1 MGKPRI
7 EKGMWKIKLKD
18 RHKLKCRESIGN
30 TCNYVSVWESA
41 DVTDANIRANRVP
54 ATKGPQV
61 SIRLEIPCN
70 GHHKL
75 ATHLIYKIRN
85 WNL

>member
-7 EKGMWKIKLKD
+7 EKGMRKIKLKD

-41 DVTDANIRANRVP
+41 DVTDSNIRAIRVP
-54 ATKGPQV
+54 ATKDP
-61 SIRLEIPCN
+61 RLASGLKYLVMDTI
-70 GHHKL
+70 
-75 ATHLIYKIRN
+75 
-85 WNL
+85 NLPHI

>member
-7 EKGMWKIKLKD
+7 EKGMRKIKLKD
-18 RHKLKCRESIGN
+18 RHKVKYRESIGN
-30 TCNYVSVWESA
+30 TSNYVSVWESA
-41 DVTDANIRANRVP
+41 DVTDSNIRAIREP

-70 GHHKL
+70 GHQKL

-85 WNL
+85 RN

>member
-7 EKGMWKIKLKD
+7 EKGMRKIKLKD

-41 DVTDANIRANRVP
+41 DVTDADIRANCGP
-54 ATKGPQV
+54 ATK
-61 SIRLEIPCN
+61 
-70 GHHKL
+70 
-75 ATHLIYKIRN
+75 
-85 WNL
+85 

>member
-7 EKGMWKIKLKD
+7 EKGMRKIKLKD
-18 RHKLKCRESIGN
+18 RHKVKCRESIGN
-30 TCNYVSVWESA
+30 TSNYVSVWESA
-41 DVTDANIRANRVP
+41 DVTDSNIRAIREP
-54 ATKGPQV
+54 TTKLPQV

-85 WNL
+85 RN